1 MQWNKYCRNF
11 RISEMPKSLNLTLC
25 GYNGFPLGH
34 YYLNHAIPCFWPSF
48 FRVSVQYRSLV
59 QAKEAQM
66 GGYSCSSSN
75 RLQKP
80 AGTLPQL
87 CLSIL
92 WAGATPPCSGLC
104 WVCHRTWAKMWRSE
118 WVLLMEWKMDYK
130 LHTHTHTE
138 ITFFLKW
145 LTILIKKNIVIVV
158 SFKPSE
164 IVYSNSLQ
172 QGEWV
177 KLLNRIHSDWLNW
190 SQAKTDLQDLRDS
203 SHRAG
208 RANSV
213 YQESTDHTT
222 VGKW

>member
-1 MQWNKYCRNF
+1 
-11 RISEMPKSLNLTLC
+11 
-25 GYNGFPLGH
+25 
-34 YYLNHAIPCFWPSF
+34 
-48 FRVSVQYRSLV
+48 
-59 QAKEAQM
+59 M

-104 WVCHRTWAKMWRSE
+104 WVCHRTLAKMWRSE
-118 WVLLMEWKMDYK
+118 WVLLMEWKMDSK
-130 LHTHTHTE
+130 LHTHIHTQRE
-138 ITFFLKW
+138 HVFPEMTDNSNK
-145 LTILIKKNIVIVV
+145 KKNVVIVV

-203 SHRAG
+203 SQRAS
-208 RANSV
+208 R
-213 YQESTDHTT
+213 
-222 VGKW
+222 GKQHPPRMYGPHYCWEIINWLDQRLPQNV